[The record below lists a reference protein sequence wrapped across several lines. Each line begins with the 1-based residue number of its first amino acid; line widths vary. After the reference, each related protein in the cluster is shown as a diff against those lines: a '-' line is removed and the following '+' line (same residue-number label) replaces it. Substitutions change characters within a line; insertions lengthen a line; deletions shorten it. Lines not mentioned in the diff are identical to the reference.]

1 MTMKNIKPI
10 KSILKKIQKRNHYKT
25 YESIS
30 NIFVYKGAGK
40 PKVRFSQFFLLK
52 YDVF

>member
-10 KSILKKIQKRNHYKT
+10 KSTLKKIQKRNHYK
-25 YESIS
+25 YYKRIR

-40 PKVRFSQFFLLK
+40 PKVRFSQFF
-52 YDVF
+52 FS